1 MSVWRLC
8 CAEMAACRLLRM
20 SSTCLGSELPLG
32 MLAVGAA
39 GPDERIWSLSSS
51 SELCGCSCLAQHQT
65 ISRET
70 VMEAVCYLFL
80 IPSGS
85 T

>member
-32 MLAVGAA
+32 MLAVDAA

-51 SELCGCSCLAQHQT
+51 SELCGCSCLAQQVHH
-65 ISRET
+65 
-70 VMEAVCYLFL
+70 VF
-80 IPSGS
+80 SGV
-85 T
+85 TEMLRRCAG